1 MKRCTTCQE
10 EVADKFS
17 FCPVCGTS
25 LSVGAPDAPPSDM
38 TTPRFSGRATTTMRL
53 ADTFS
58 GRASEAVPSAVQPTA
73 ETPRPAAA
81 ENAVRQVVPVPVPV
95 TSESNGAA
103 QAAGDAR
110 PQEAQAVSGATFAPS
125 VTPVPPANVPTER
138 DDSLHL
144 TILEEKSLIS
154 RLSTEIGQVARNSQ
168 LTWPEFKRD
177 PAGFVK
183 RTASAYGQTVW
194 SVIARPAVAVAL
206 FTALATIGVAMAA
219 IFILERNQKS
229 GPGMSKAATIGLALG
244 AVMLLGGLLVA
255 WLKRERPTS
264 VESGIGTMRVS
275 ESGSSSNDL
284 IAVVASLAV
293 ILFVSGFV
301 YLSSHWKRQAAAIA
315 QKEELELLQMVPD
328 EIPKEEEKPVKEGN
342 AGNNKGKGGG
352 SLAKPAKPQGG
363 GGGGDEKADKPVSK
377 GETPPMAPEPQI
389 VVPRPQPP
397 PNRPPLLPVMPTLKG
412 DAALTK
418 MPKNMQFGDPD
429 SQATETSRGK
439 GSGEGFGGGEGTG
452 AGKGTGAGLG
462 PGRGENTGG
471 GDAKYGGGGP
481 GGGGGGAPPKPEID
495 YNRPFSAK
503 EVTRKAVITGRP
515 EPPYTEEARKN
526 ATVGTVVV
534 RVLLGGNGSVQ
545 QASAVTR
552 LPYGLTEA
560 AVAAARK
567 IRFTPA
573 QKDGHSVSQWVQVEY
588 SFNLY

>member
-1 MKRCTTCQE
+1 
-10 EVADKFS
+10 
-17 FCPVCGTS
+17 
-25 LSVGAPDAPPSDM
+25 
-38 TTPRFSGRATTTMRL
+38 
-53 ADTFS
+53 
-58 GRASEAVPSAVQPTA
+58 
-73 ETPRPAAA
+73 
-81 ENAVRQVVPVPVPV
+81 
-95 TSESNGAA
+95 
-103 QAAGDAR
+103 
-110 PQEAQAVSGATFAPS
+110 
-125 VTPVPPANVPTER
+125 
-138 DDSLHL
+138 
-144 TILEEKSLIS
+144 
-154 RLSTEIGQVARNSQ
+154 
-168 LTWPEFKRD
+168 
-177 PAGFVK
+177 
-183 RTASAYGQTVW
+183 
-194 SVIARPAVAVAL
+194 
-206 FTALATIGVAMAA
+206 
-219 IFILERNQKS
+219 
-229 GPGMSKAATIGLALG
+229 
-244 AVMLLGGLLVA
+244 
-255 WLKRERPTS
+255 
-264 VESGIGTMRVS
+264 
-275 ESGSSSNDL
+275 
-284 IAVVASLAV
+284 
-293 ILFVSGFV
+293 
-301 YLSSHWKRQAAAIA
+301 
-315 QKEELELLQMVPD
+315 
-328 EIPKEEEKPVKEGN
+328 
-342 AGNNKGKGGG
+342 
-352 SLAKPAKPQGG
+352 
-363 GGGGDEKADKPVSK
+363 
-377 GETPPMAPEPQI
+377 
-389 VVPRPQPP
+389 
-397 PNRPPLLPVMPTLKG
+397 MPTLKG

-552 LPYGLTEA
+552 LPYGLTES